1 MCFFTM
7 TVPVLQRQALSTGAG
22 AIDIVNEMFMLCD
35 ITYYSRADVVSREFE
50 PFQGYWGPFLPGKVQ
65 KVVCG

>member
-7 TVPVLQRQALSTGAG
+7 TVPVLQRQALSTDVGAV
-22 AIDIVNEMFMLCD
+22 DIANEMFMLCD
-35 ITYYSRADVVSREFE
+35 MTYYSRADVVSREFE
-50 PFQGYWGPFLPGKVQ
+50 LFQDYWRPFLPGKVQ